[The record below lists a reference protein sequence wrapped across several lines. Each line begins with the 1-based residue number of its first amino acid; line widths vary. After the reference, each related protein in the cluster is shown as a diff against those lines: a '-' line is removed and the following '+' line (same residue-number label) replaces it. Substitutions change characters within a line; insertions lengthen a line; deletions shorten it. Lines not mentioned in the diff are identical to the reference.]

1 MKVLFFSHQ
10 AEFIYGGEVVT
21 LEFMRELLSRG
32 VDVHFASPSGPYHE
46 RAGELGVKLHE
57 VGSRQFSRQLKQ
69 LPGLALALAGT
80 RRELAK
86 IAARESIDLLHA
98 TSLKGMAYAWST
110 SLPTLWHHHD
120 ILPSGTANSLW
131 LNGLALR
138 ATRILAPSDATRIAL
153 LDAGVAAE
161 KVRTLR
167 NGFRISDWKPRPP
180 RHGNLF
186 RVGIVGEISHRKGTD
201 RLAPL
206 LRELSQEK
214 NLQFLVIGDGLSEP
228 EFAREL
234 KERLASKQVRFLGR
248 RTRMKELYHELDVLF
263 VPSRQDPLPT
273 VIVEAGLSGV
283 PVVGARNGGIPEMI
297 ADGKNGYLFDT
308 EAEAARAILKTRERW
323 DSLTRGSRDFAA
335 GRYDITKLTTELL
348 QHYEDSLREA

>member
-10 AEFIYGGEVVT
+10 AEFVYGGEVVT
-21 LEFMRELLSRG
+21 LEFMRELLARG
-32 VDVHFASPSGPYHE
+32 VQVHFASPPGAYHE
-46 RAGELGVKLHE
+46 RARELGVRVHE
-57 VGSRQFSRQLKQ
+57 VGSRQFSRKLTQ

-80 RRELAK
+80 RRELAQ
-86 IAARESIDLLHA
+86 IAVRESIDVLHA
-98 TSLKGMAYAWST
+98 TSLKAMAYAWSS

-131 LNGLALR
+131 LSGLALR
-138 ATRILAPSDATRIAL
+138 ATRILAPSDATRTAL
-153 LDAGVAAE
+153 LDAGVPAE

-167 NGFRISDWKPRPP
+167 NGFRLGDWKPRPP
-180 RHGNLF
+180 RHGHLF

-206 LRELSQEK
+206 LRELAHEK
-214 NLQFLVIGDGLSEP
+214 DLQFLVIGEGLSEP
-228 EFAREL
+228 EFASEL
-234 KERLASKQVRFLGR
+234 KHRLASKRVRFLGR
-248 RTRMKELYHELDVLF
+248 RTRMKELYQELDVLF

-283 PVVGARNGGIPEMI
+283 PAVGARNGGIPEMI

-323 DSLTRGSRDFAA
+323 EILTRGSRDFAV

-348 QHYEDSLREA
+348 QLYQDALRET